1 MRTHTAKGMDEWVT
15 KPPSACCAALLAA
28 HNTNHRVHR
37 SLRDDAWGGAIVVF
51 LRQALCMSAATRLC
65 HTEMAGV
72 SSGEERQ

>member
-15 KPPSACCAALLAA
+15 RPPSACCAALLAA
-28 HNTNHRVHR
+28 HNTDHRVHR
-37 SLRDDAWGGAIVVF
+37 SLRDDAWGEAIDVF
-51 LRQALCMSAATRLC
+51 LRQALCMSAASRLY